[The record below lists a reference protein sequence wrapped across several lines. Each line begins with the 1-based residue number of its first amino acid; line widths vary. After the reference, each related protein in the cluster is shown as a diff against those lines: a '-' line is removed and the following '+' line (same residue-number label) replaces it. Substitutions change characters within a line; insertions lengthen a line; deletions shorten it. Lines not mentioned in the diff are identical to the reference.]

1 MHKGEY
7 LDCEV
12 LFVMI
17 YYDET
22 FKYLENI
29 FHLALNLFGL
39 ELFTFSWDFIDSDN

>member
-1 MHKGEY
+1 MDKGEY

-39 ELFTFSWDFIDSDN
+39 ELLTFSWDLIDSDN